1 MTTDTTVAP
10 LVTLDDVR
18 TARTVIGDRVHR
30 TPMMASATLSAMTGA
45 DVYLKLELFQ
55 KTGSFKVRG
64 ALNRMDQLTAEE
76 RKRGVVTLS
85 AGNHAQAVA
94 WAARAMG
101 VSATVVMPTT
111 AVRSKVEATRG
122 YGGDVVQTSGDLL
135 GTAHAIQAERGLAL
149 VHPFDDDR
157 VIAGAGTVALEV
169 FEDLPDA
176 DVLLVGCGGGGVLSG
191 TSVTARGLRPA
202 ARVIG
207 VEPEGASGMRQ
218 SLDHGSPV
226 RPDRLSTIAD
236 GLAAPFTGVRNFA
249 HVQGLGVEMVTVPD
263 EAIIE
268 AMWLLIER
276 CKVLAEPAA
285 AAGLAA
291 LLAGK
296 VTVAPGAKVVLLV
309 TGGNVDRE
317 RLRTLG

>member
-1 MTTDTTVAP
+1 MTTEATVAP
-10 LVTLDDVR
+10 LVTLDAVR
-18 TARTVIGDRVHR
+18 AARTVIGDRVRR

-45 DVYLKLELFQ
+45 DIFLKLELFQ

-135 GTAHAIQAERGLAL
+135 GTAHTLQAERGLTL

-157 VIAGAGTVALEV
+157 VIAGAGTLALEA
-169 FEDLPDA
+169 FEDVSDP

-191 TSVTARGLRPA
+191 ISVAARGLRPV

-207 VEPEGASGMRQ
+207 VEPDGACGMRQ

-226 RPDRLSTIAD
+226 APDRLSTIAD

-249 HVQGLGVEMVTVPD
+249 HVKGLGVEMVTVPD
-263 EAIIE
+263 EAIVE

-296 VTVAPGAKVVLLV
+296 VTVPKGAKVVLFV